1 VKVLVVSDD
10 SRVRELMAVVGRS
23 AARSTGNRVEVEEA
37 KDGLAGMRLAWRD
50 LPEVVIA
57 DQISSRAGGFA
68 LARDLTGADP
78 RFPGRIVV
86 LLDRSQDEWLA
97 RWSGADAWFVKPID
111 PFALADTVA
120 RFAREVGEPAR
131 SL

>member
-1 VKVLVVSDD
+1 VKVLVVSDEA
-10 SRVRELMAVVGRS
+10 SVREVMSAVARS
-23 AARSTGNRVEVEEA
+23 AARTTGEA
-37 KDGLAGMRLAWRD
+37 VDVATARDGLAGMRMAWRD

-78 RFPGRIVV
+78 RYPGRVVV

-97 RWSGADAWFVKPID
+97 RWSGADAWFVKPVD

-120 RFAREVGEPAR
+120 KFAQELAEPAR
-131 SL
+131 

>member
-1 VKVLVVSDD
+1 VVSDEAG
-10 SRVRELMAVVGRS
+10 VRDVMSVVARS
-23 AARSTGNRVEVEEA
+23 AARTTGSQVEVEQA
-37 KDGLAGMRLAWRD
+37 KDGLAGMRMAWRD

-78 RFPGRIVV
+78 RFPGRVVV

-97 RWSGADAWFVKPID
+97 RWSGADAWFVKPVD
-111 PFALADTVA
+111 PFALAETVA
-120 RFAREVGEPAR
+120 RFARELAEPAR
-131 SL
+131 

>member
-1 VKVLVVSDD
+1 VVSDEA
-10 SRVRELMAVVGRS
+10 RVRDVMSVVARS
-23 AARSTGNRVEVEEA
+23 AARTTESHVEVEQA
-37 KDGLAGMRLAWRD
+37 KDGLAGMRMAWRD

-68 LARDLTGADP
+68 LARDLTGAEP
-78 RFPGRIVV
+78 RFPGRVVV

-97 RWSGADAWFVKPID
+97 RWSGADAWFVKPVD

-120 RFAREVGEPAR
+120 RFARELAEPAR
-131 SL
+131 